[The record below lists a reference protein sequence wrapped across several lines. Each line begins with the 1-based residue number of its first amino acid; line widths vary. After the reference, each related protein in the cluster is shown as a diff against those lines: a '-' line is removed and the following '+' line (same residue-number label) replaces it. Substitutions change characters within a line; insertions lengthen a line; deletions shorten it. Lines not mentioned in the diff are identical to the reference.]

1 VLERG
6 AAARRDLLGVSAH
19 RGSKTE
25 RVVVPGRGL
34 GQYVYVDVFL
44 GKNVAEASYTV
55 RIATAR
61 R

>member
-1 VLERG
+1 MFERG
-6 AAARRDLLGVSAH
+6 AAAQRDLLGVSAR

-25 RVVVPGRGL
+25 RVVVAARSV
-34 GQYVYVDVFL
+34 GQYVYVDVSL
-44 GKNVAEASYTV
+44 GKNVAAASYSV